1 MNKYNDIY
9 IYNGYIFMVISM
21 MCLLFLLY
29 TIKPE
34 QYSYQDYELFRTL
47 A

>member
-9 IYNGYIFMVISM
+9 IYNGYIFMVIFM

-29 TIKPE
+29 TIKPD
-34 QYSYQDYELFRTL
+34 QDYELFHTL
-47 A
+47 P